1 MDSRSGPSQ
10 ASLRAMESAEA
21 LRAGVAGTRFEQV
34 DWVAET
40 GSTNRDLLDELAA
53 GTPGARRPAVLVT
66 DHQTAGRGTKGRSW
80 FDPPGGSLLISV
92 RLFPTVAPNRLHLYV
107 MALSLAAARAC
118 RLVAGVAVGLKWPND
133 LFVGDRKLAGVLT
146 ESSVRGGRV
155 DALVIGMGL
164 NVNWPDEV
172 PVELGELAVALN
184 QLAGRTVD
192 RVALAI
198 ALVTGF
204 DAELAMLEGPDG
216 EQAVLAAYRAASATV
231 GRTVRLEL
239 PDGPVVGRALDVDD
253 DGHIVVELDGQR
265 RTFAAVDVTH
275 LRLQ

>member
-1 MDSRSGPSQ
+1 M
-10 ASLRAMESAEA
+10 
-21 LRAGVAGTRFEQV
+21 
-34 DWVAET
+34 
-40 GSTNRDLLDELAA
+40 
-53 GTPGARRPAVLVT
+53 
-66 DHQTAGRGTKGRSW
+66 
-80 FDPPGGSLLISV
+80 
-92 RLFPTVAPNRLHLYV
+92 
-107 MALSLAAARAC
+107 
-118 RLVAGVAVGLKWPND
+118 
-133 LFVGDRKLAGVLT
+133 GDRKLAGVLT

-204 DAELAMLEGPDG
+204 DAELAMLEGPGG

-239 PDGPVVGRALDVDD
+239 PDGPVVGQGSTWTTTATSWWSSTGSAARSPPSTSPTCACSDHEPKPPVVNMAVAYVDVGY
-253 DGHIVVELDGQR
+253 GHVGCFDVGRCDVR
-265 RTFAAVDVTH
+265 RTAARAGRAAH
-275 LRLQ
+275 LRGAG

>member
-1 MDSRSGPSQ
+1 M
-10 ASLRAMESAEA
+10 
-21 LRAGVAGTRFEQV
+21 
-34 DWVAET
+34 
-40 GSTNRDLLDELAA
+40 
-53 GTPGARRPAVLVT
+53 
-66 DHQTAGRGTKGRSW
+66 
-80 FDPPGGSLLISV
+80 
-92 RLFPTVAPNRLHLYV
+92 
-107 MALSLAAARAC
+107 
-118 RLVAGVAVGLKWPND
+118 AVGLKWPND

-146 ESSVRGGRV
+146 ESSVHGGRV
-155 DALVIGMGL
+155 DAGHRHGPQRQLARRGAGGA
-164 NVNWPDEV
+164 
-172 PVELGELAVALN
+172 GELAVALN

-204 DAELAMLEGPDG
+204 DAELAMLEGPGG